1 MANYLDPYAS
11 ELQGI
16 QRQQEMA
23 KMLLQQGQQQPQE
36 QMVSGRVAPINP
48 LQAFL
53 PALNTYQGMNLQKNA
68 ESEQK
73 KLADLIRGEQQTEIK
88 NIIKEQFGSPDYSPA
103 VRPDLQRDDQG
114 NVMPNVQEQVG
125 TAPNIR
131 GAYERA
137 ALSQYPQANAMAA
150 ALYGQLT
157 KQPERFKLGEGE
169 TYNEIDK
176 NGNFKQIASGGVKPR
191 AFLHFDTGSHIEIRD
206 PNDPTKIIARLPK
219 GISPNEA
226 IRLADEG
233 IGAPRPTMPTNQVAP
248 TSPII
253 TPSTSVAPN
262 APNYAK
268 DALSIPSK
276 TIEQPKFDVPQPP
289 SGLSAKQTRE
299 WFAEASKPL
308 TGDSSKKVSGAIAYQ
323 QALDNY
329 KNIISNFSTS
339 DMADPNKR
347 ALLNESY
354 NTVTLTGKEAYNLG
368 VLNGG
373 DERILNGLA
382 PNLNNPTSLLTSKNT
397 VKTIADNQKQ
407 FAANVINNEYKVHQK
422 IVPQNLRDYVTIKQT
437 TNTNNAP
444 ANPNRAFMGT
454 RPIVVKNGAW
464 VYEDTG
470 KAVQ

>member
-1 MANYLDPYAS
+1 MANYLDPYSA
-11 ELQGI
+11 EIQGI
-16 QRQQEMA
+16 QRQQKIAEML
-23 KMLLQQGQQQPQE
+23 MNQQQPQE

-53 PALNTYQGMNLQKNA
+53 PALNTYQGMNLAKNA
-68 ESEQK
+68 ETEQK
-73 KLADLIRGEQQTEIK
+73 KLADLIRGK
-88 NIIKEQFGSPDYSPA
+88 NVEETNLIIDKLKSNPEEALRLSATSEGEFGK
-103 VRPDLQRDDQG
+103 G
-114 NVMPNVQEQVG
+114 I
-125 TAPNIR
+125 APSLI
-131 GAYERA
+131 
-137 ALSQYPQANAMAA
+137 ANY
-150 ALYGQLT
+150 L
-157 KQPERFKLGEGE
+157 KPPERMKVGENEKVLQLGPDGQWKSVAEGNAK
-169 TYNEIDK
+169 YY
-176 NGNFKQIASGGVKPR
+176 AP
-191 AFLHFDTGSHIEIRD
+191 LHFDTNAFIEIRD
-206 PNDPTKIIARLPK
+206 PNDPSKIIARIPK
-219 GISPNEA
+219 GISPDQA

-233 IGAPRPTMPTNQVAP
+233 IGAPRPTMPTNQGAP

-262 APNYAK
+262 APPYAK

-289 SGLSAKQTRE
+289 AGLSPKQTRE

-308 TGDSSKKVSGAIAYQ
+308 TGDPAKKVSGAIAYQ

-329 KNIISNFSTS
+329 KNIISNFSTT

-407 FAANVINNEYKVHQK
+407 YAANVINNEYKVHQK
-422 IVPQNLRDYVTIKQT
+422 IVPQNLKDYVTIKQT